1 MGWQGNGRSV
11 RQPSWP
17 QTRCSRS
24 LPVPPVPHRTINT
37 RSEQRENMNGGKRKA
52 RQVAGGESSETFG
65 SKVRQKTRC
74 SRSLPV
80 SPVKLLTVTAATD
93 DGAVGE
99 KTPAY
104 IPWRKL
110 TKRDGRGTDLI
121 TSPLTNT
128 SPLTD
133 TSRLTDTS
141 SLITAR
147 ATCAGTCAKSG
158 GREERVAAVWSGPWR
173 AT

>member
-1 MGWQGNGRSV
+1 MEERERHGRLLV
-11 RQPSWP
+11 VKAAKRQAVSFAKRLHAVGPYLYHLSNSSPSLL
-17 QTRCSRS
+17 
-24 LPVPPVPHRTINT
+24 LPT
-37 RSEQRENMNGGKRKA
+37 
-52 RQVAGGESSETFG
+52 
-65 SKVRQKTRC
+65 
-74 SRSLPV
+74 
-80 SPVKLLTVTAATD
+80 TALS
-93 DGAVGE
+93 GE

-104 IPWRKL
+104 IPRRKM

-133 TSRLTDTS
+133 TSWPTDTS

-147 ATCAGTCAKSG
+147 ATCAGTCAMSG